1 MKTMSTPQE
10 WDWKEW
16 GAAKPET
23 ASYHIQGE
31 IKMYRSVTTVTLGT
45 AKLRTEFRKETLDTG
60 NGVLVMTP
68 KHRQQKQ
75 IQTRE
80 CVANQKI
87 CKGSNEGKE
96 GQPRE
101 CENLFADHISFCKD
115 THPFPQSFPLPSYF
129 LSLCA

>member
-1 MKTMSTPQE
+1 
-10 WDWKEW
+10 
-16 GAAKPET
+16 
-23 ASYHIQGE
+23 
-31 IKMYRSVTTVTLGT
+31 
-45 AKLRTEFRKETLDTG
+45 
-60 NGVLVMTP
+60 MTP

-87 CKGSNEGKE
+87 YKGSSEGKE